1 MAQFVTR
8 IDDGL
13 AEEVDRLVESGVV
26 ASRSAAVRL
35 ALERLIDRH
44 QRHQIGRAIADGYA
58 RRPQTEAE
66 VGWADEATRIM
77 ITDEPW

>member
-13 AEEVDRLVESGVV
+13 ADAVDRLVEEGVV
-26 ASRSAAVRL
+26 ASRSAAVRI

-44 QRHQIGRAIADGYA
+44 QRHRTGQAIAEGYTS
-58 RRPQTEAE
+58 RPQTDAD
-66 VGWADEATRIM
+66 VGWADEATKQM
-77 ITDEPW
+77 IREEPW